1 MSTIEQL
8 NLCQILT
15 LKIMKKSIFL
25 SLFVLAL
32 TFFSCTA
39 DSLPQVSTTN
49 NATAGDIGGQNGQI
63 PVNPPKP

>member
-1 MSTIEQL
+1 
-8 NLCQILT
+8 
-15 LKIMKKSIFL
+15 MKKSIFL

-39 DSLPQVSTTN
+39 DSLPQASTTN